1 MISMFQRGTAARS
14 CRAAIFGAGT
24 LLIVMAGLACG
35 ASAAIAAPAPTA
47 ATLERMDSTIAARM
61 APNGV
66 PGFAVAVVSG
76 GEVVHARGFGVADD
90 AGRRVT
96 PDTPFLLASSTKSF
110 TALAVMQLVDAGKVR
125 LDAPIRRYVPEF
137 SLAGEAADR
146 ITVRQVLQHTSGLP
160 LNPAGG
166 PIIKLAADGSPQQ
179 AVAELR
185 GKPPASAPGKQ
196 MAYVNANYVLAGLL
210 VEHVSGERYASY
222 INRHIFAP
230 LGMTHSFSAP
240 GPARRDGL
248 AAGHDY
254 FFGLAQ
260 TTGPAFRP
268 GMLAAGYLMS
278 SARDM
283 GRYLAVFLNDG
294 VGPDGQRIVS
304 ARGLRTLLTGGR
316 PSTHLG
322 PWADTASSHYA
333 MGWFDGGPW
342 KEPAILHPG
351 DAADSSSLMVLL
363 PRRDMAVVTLANTSN
378 ELPVPGNPAA
388 ITRMQRNAV
397 DVLLGEPVNTG
408 TSVHGFYLWFDAI
421 AALLLAAALL
431 GLARAGLALHRRL
444 PARHRVRAIIG
455 VPGRI
460 ALAAVVLGYP
470 TLIGM
475 GWTALRVWHPDLA
488 LTLAV
493 VGAVVLATALVRLAW
508 LIRTP
513 SRAARPTAPPSDPAR
528 SAERDLAL
536 VA

>member
-1 MISMFQRGTAARS
+1 
-14 CRAAIFGAGT
+14 
-24 LLIVMAGLACG
+24 
-35 ASAAIAAPAPTA
+35 
-47 ATLERMDSTIAARM
+47 MD
-61 APNGV
+61 PNGV
-66 PGFAVAVVSG
+66 PGFAVAVISG

-137 SLAGEAADR
+137 SLAGDAADR

-160 LNPAGG
+160 LNAAGG
-166 PIIKLAADGSPQQ
+166 PIIKLAGDGTPQQ
-179 AVAELR
+179 ALAELR
-185 GKPPASAPGKQ
+185 GKPLASAPGKQ

-222 INRHIFAP
+222 ISRHIFAP

-254 FFGLAQ
+254 FFGIAQ

-294 VGPDGQRIVS
+294 VGPNGRRIVS
-304 ARGLRTLLTGGR
+304 ASGLRTLLTGAS

-322 PWADTASSHYA
+322 PWADSVASHYA

-342 KEPAILHPG
+342 QEPAILHPG
-351 DAADSSSLMVLL
+351 DAADSSSLIVLL

-397 DVLLGEPVNTG
+397 DMLLAEPVNGG

-421 AALLLAAALL
+421 AALLLATALL
-431 GLARAGLALHRRL
+431 GLTRAVLALRRAL
-444 PARHRVRAIIG
+444 PPRHRVRAMIG
-455 VPGRI
+455 VPGRS

-470 TLIGM
+470 SLIGS
-475 GWTALRVWHPDLA
+475 GWPALRVWHTDLA
-488 LTLAV
+488 LTLALIGAIV
-493 VGAVVLATALVRLAW
+493 VGTAVVRLAW
-508 LIRTP
+508 LLRTRGRTP
-513 SRAARPTAPPSDPAR
+513 PPPPPAR
-528 SAERDLAL
+528 IAPAAVRDVEL

>member
-1 MISMFQRGTAARS
+1 MISMFHGGPAARPG
-14 CRAAIFGAGT
+14 RAAIASTCAMLITLGGWVLGANT
-24 LLIVMAGLACG
+24 ALA
-35 ASAAIAAPAPTA
+35 ALAPTA
-47 ATLERMDSTIAARM
+47 ATLERMDDMIAARM

-96 PDTPFLLASSTKSF
+96 ADTPFLLASSTKSF

-137 SLAGEAADR
+137 SLAGNSAER

-160 LNPAGG
+160 ANVAGG
-166 PIIKLAADGSPQQ
+166 PIIKLAGDGTPRQ
-179 AVAELR
+179 ALAELR
-185 GKPPASAPGKQ
+185 GKAPASAPGEK
-196 MAYVNANYVLAGLL
+196 MLYVNANYVLSGLL

-222 INRHIFAP
+222 VSRHIFAP

-254 FFGLAQ
+254 IFGLTR
-260 TTGPAFRP
+260 TTGPAFRR

-278 SARDM
+278 SANDM
-283 GRYLAVFLNDG
+283 ARYLAVFLNDG
-294 VGPDGQRIVS
+294 VGSDGRRIVS
-304 ARGLRTLLTGGR
+304 AQGLRTLLSGGR
-316 PSTHLG
+316 PVTHLG
-322 PWADTASSHYA
+322 PWADSAPSHYA

-351 DAADSSSLMVLL
+351 DAADSSSLMVLF
-363 PRRDMAVVTLANTSN
+363 PSRDVAVVTLANTSN

-397 DVLLGEPVNTG
+397 DVLLGEPVNRG
-408 TSVHGFYLWFDAI
+408 TSVHRFYFWFDVV

-431 GLARAGLALHRRL
+431 GLARAVLALRGRL
-444 PARHRVRAIIG
+444 APHHRVRAIIG
-455 VPGRI
+455 IPGRI
-460 ALAAVVLGYP
+460 VLAAVVLGYP
-470 TLIGM
+470 ALIGV
-475 GWTALRVWHPDLA
+475 GWTALRSWHTDLA
-488 LTLAV
+488 LTLV
-493 VGAVVLATALVRLAW
+493 IIGAVILSTALVRLVW
-508 LIRTP
+508 LLRTRP
-513 SRAARPTAPPSDPAR
+513 RAVLAPPPPDPAR
-528 SAERDLAL
+528 PAVRDAQL